1 MRHLLPGLCA
11 VVVGSFTLVGS
22 TGCGARRGTT
32 AETPETPT
40 EAWSE
45 SQASPWRGGVSPS
58 GAVSLGPPQRGR
70 ATYYSDKLKGRKTAS
85 GERYDPTAMTAA
97 HRTLPFGTVIEVS
110 RPDGRWVR
118 VKVNDRGPFVRGRIV
133 DLSRAAAED
142 IGLIQAGVADVTL
155 WVVEKPA
162 AKAKTEPSKG
172 KP

>member
-1 MRHLLPGLCA
+1 MLLGPLA
-11 VVVGSFTLVGS
+11 IVGT
-22 TGCGARRGTT
+22 TGCGARQGTT
-32 AETPETPT
+32 AEAPEQPA

-70 ATYYSDKLKGRKTAS
+70 ATYYADKFHGRKTAS
-85 GERYDPTAMTAA
+85 GERYDRAAMTAA

-162 AKAKTEPSKG
+162 PRKKAQR
-172 KP
+172 

>member
-1 MRHLLPGLCA
+1 MLFGPLA
-11 VVVGSFTLVGS
+11 IVGT
-22 TGCGARRGTT
+22 TGCGARQDAT
-32 AETPETPT
+32 AEAPEQPT

-70 ATYYSDKLKGRKTAS
+70 ATYYADKFHGRKTAS
-85 GERYDPTAMTAA
+85 GERYDRSAMTAA

-142 IGLIQAGVADVTL
+142 IGLLQAGVADVTL

-162 AKAKTEPSKG
+162 PKKKAQR
-172 KP
+172 